1 MHYGCR
7 ITHPSTGN
15 TYEAGTARW
24 DRVETELA
32 TISTAGASRH
42 RAPTVMPSHRPVT
55 SHPWNSAPFAPHAI
69 LFAFPQGNIV
79 RSVDPYTSIQLK
91 RSGPPAAPKP
101 SFSRRP
107 ADAHVLTV
115 SRPHPPRVLKRCQ
128 LAHTIVRGIL
138 SRARM
143 ARMASAP
150 PLTWWWP
157 TRQSSPS
164 ARGCSPSP
172 RLLSLGS

>member
-7 ITHPSTGN
+7 TTHPSTGN

-79 RSVDPYTSIQLK
+79 RSVDLYTSIQM
-91 RSGPPAAPKP
+91 KP
-101 SFSRRP
+101 SWLP
-107 ADAHVLTV
+107 WL
-115 SRPHPPRVLKRCQ
+115 PNPPFRAVPRTHMSWRF
-128 LAHTIVRGIL
+128 HTRTLPEEANVMVKPTL
-138 SRARM
+138 SHATCT
-143 ARMASAP
+143 A
-150 PLTWWWP
+150 
-157 TRQSSPS
+157 QFPS
-164 ARGCSPSP
+164 AFSIS
-172 RLLSLGS
+172 

>member
-7 ITHPSTGN
+7 TTHPSTGN

-79 RSVDPYTSIQLK
+79 RSVDLYTSIQLK

-101 SFSRRP
+101 SFSCRP

-115 SRPHPPRVLKRCQ
+115 SRPHPPRVIGAAGSATHSDL
-128 LAHTIVRGIL
+128 L
-138 SRARM
+138 
-143 ARMASAP
+143 SAP
-150 PLTWWWP
+150 SFGVL
-157 TRQSSPS
+157 
-164 ARGCSPSP
+164 
-172 RLLSLGS
+172 LLSPLPSLVPRSGCVHRFCMFDGGNHNFRS